1 MRESLRRTG
10 QRFLV
15 GFDGFEASPDI
26 KRLIRDYRVGHVIL
40 FSRNVSEPEQVAEL
54 IKELQSCAR
63 DAGHDLPLLVSI
75 DQEGGRVARLQR
87 PWTLWPP
94 LRALG
99 RIGDDDLSRRMGA
112 ALATELSACGIR
124 WDYAPVMDVDTNP
137 ANPVIGDRS
146 FGDDPALV
154 TRLGMAMIR
163 GLQDGGVAACAK
175 HFPGHGDTATD
186 SHLELPVVHHPRSRL
201 EEVELPPFEAAL
213 QAGVATIMTAHI
225 LVPELDETLPAT
237 LSPRVILELL
247 RHQINYEVAVISDDL
262 EMNAVA
268 KHWPPAEASVLAA
281 KAGCD
286 ILSICQNHDAQ
297 VEGIEAVVRAFE
309 AEELPW
315 SWMEFSEARIRRLK
329 ERFLLPYRDPNP
341 REARAAAGT
350 GDALAQEISERGGL
364 PILTREEYALRQGEG
379 MGLRK

>member
-15 GFDGFEASPDI
+15 GFDGFDASQDI

-40 FSRNVSEPEQVAEL
+40 FSRNVEEPEQVADL
-54 IKELQSCAR
+54 VKELQECAR
-63 DAGHDLPLLVSI
+63 DAGHDLPLLISI

-99 RIGDDDLSRRMGA
+99 RIGDDDLSRRMGSAMA
-112 ALATELSACGIR
+112 AELSACGIH
-124 WDYAPVMDVDTNP
+124 WNNAPVMDVDTNP

-146 FGDDPALV
+146 FGDDPELV
-154 TRLGMAMIR
+154 SRLGVAMIR
-163 GLQDGGVAACAK
+163 GLQDGNVAACAK
-175 HFPGHGDTATD
+175 HFPGHGDTASD
-186 SHLELPVVHHPRSRL
+186 SHLDLPVVHHPRSRL
-201 EEVELPPFEAAL
+201 EEVELAPFRAAL
-213 QAGVATIMTAHI
+213 QAGVATVMTAHI
-225 LVPELDETLPAT
+225 LVPELDEERPAT
-237 LSPRVILELL
+237 LSPRVIVELL
-247 RHQINYEVAVISDDL
+247 RHQMNYEVAVMSDDL

-268 KHWPPAEASVLAA
+268 KHWRPSEAAVLAA

-286 ILSICQNHDAQ
+286 ILSICEDHDAQ
-297 VEGIEAVVRAFE
+297 VAGIEAVVRAVE
-309 AEELPW
+309 AEEIRW
-315 SWMEFSEARIRRLK
+315 SDMDAAEERIRRLK
-329 ERFLLPYRDPNP
+329 RRFLLPYRDPDP
-341 REARAAAGT
+341 REARAAAGA

>member
-40 FSRNVSEPEQVAEL
+40 FSRNVAGPEQVAEL

-112 ALATELSACGIR
+112 ALARELSACGIR

-154 TRLGMAMIR
+154 TRLGVAMIR

-186 SHLELPVVHHPRSRL
+186 SHLDLPVVTQPRSRL
-201 EEVELPPFEAAL
+201 EEVELLPFEAAL

-268 KHWPPAEASVLAA
+268 KHWPPGEASVLAA

-286 ILSICQNHDAQ
+286 ILSICQNHDSQ

-309 AEELPW
+309 AEEIPW
-315 SWMEFSEARIRRLK
+315 SWMEAAETRIRRLK
-329 ERFLLPYRDPNP
+329 QRFLLPYRDPNP
-341 REARAAAGT
+341 REARGAAGT
-350 GDALAQEISERGGL
+350 GEALAQEISERAGL

>member
-1 MRESLRRTG
+1 MRESVRRTG

-26 KRLIRDYRVGHVIL
+26 KRLIREYRVGHVIL
-40 FSRNVSEPEQVAEL
+40 FSRNVGEPEQVAEL
-54 IKELQSCAR
+54 VKELQSCAR
-63 DAGHDLPLLVSI
+63 DAAYDLPLLISI

-99 RIGDDDLSRRMGA
+99 RIGDDDLSLRMGSA
-112 ALATELSACGIR
+112 MATELSACGIH
-124 WDYAPVMDVDTNP
+124 WNNAPVMDVDTNP

-146 FGDDPALV
+146 FGDDPDLV
-154 TRLGMAMIR
+154 SRLGVAMIR
-163 GLQDGGVAACAK
+163 GLQGGKVAACAK
-175 HFPGHGDTATD
+175 HFPGHGDTETD
-186 SHLELPVVHHPRSRL
+186 SHLDLPVVHHPRSRL
-201 EEVELPPFEAAL
+201 EEVELAPFKAAL
-213 QAGVATIMTAHI
+213 QAGVATVMTAHM
-225 LVPELDETLPAT
+225 LVPELDEELPAT
-237 LSPRVILELL
+237 LSPRVIVELL
-247 RHQINYEVAVISDDL
+247 RHQMNFEVAVISDDL

-268 KHWPPAEASVLAA
+268 KHWGPSEAAVLAA

-286 ILSICQNHDAQ
+286 ILSICEHHDAQ

-309 AEELPW
+309 AEEIPW
-315 SWMEFSEARIRRLK
+315 SDMDAAEARIRRLK
-329 ERFLLPYRDPNP
+329 QRFLLPYRDPNP
-341 REARAAAGT
+341 REARAVAGT
-350 GDALAQEISERGGL
+350 GEALAQEISERGGL